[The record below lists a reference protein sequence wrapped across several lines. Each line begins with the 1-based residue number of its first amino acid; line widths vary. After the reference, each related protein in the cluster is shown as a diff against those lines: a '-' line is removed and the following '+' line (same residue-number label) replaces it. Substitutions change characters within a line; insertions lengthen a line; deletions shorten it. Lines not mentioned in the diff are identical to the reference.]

1 MIHPEP
7 VNRPRVENRLI
18 ILALHHVGAPPPLAT
33 RRKLYITASAL
44 DSHVRWL
51 QGQGYR
57 FTTLSQALSTPGD
70 ASGNMACI
78 TIDDGFTDAL
88 VALPVPA
95 TLFAITSRVGEKNV
109 TLDEGTAP
117 GDLATW
123 EQLEAL
129 RKKGWEI
136 GSHAH
141 RHVRLPTLSAQQQ
154 ADELGESA
162 RVLNERLGEARSL
175 AYPYG
180 AYDDASIAAAKSA
193 GFLCAATTKSGRAS
207 LSEPYRLRRVILS
220 SFGAL
225 DSLER
230 LKLFG
235 VHRGLYPLHERPL

>member
-1 MIHPEP
+1 
-7 VNRPRVENRLI
+7 VENRLI
-18 ILALHHVGAPPPLAT
+18 ILALHHIGAPPPAAT
-33 RRKLYITASAL
+33 RRKLYLTASAL
-44 DSHVRWL
+44 DSHIRWL
-51 QGQGYR
+51 QAQGYR
-57 FTTLSQALSTPGD
+57 FTTLSQALSTEGD
-70 ASGNMACI
+70 VACV
-78 TIDDGFTDAL
+78 TVDDGFTDAL
-88 VALPVPA
+88 VELPVPA

-117 GDLATW
+117 GDLASW

-129 RKKGWEI
+129 RQKGWEV

-162 RVLNERLGEARSL
+162 RVLKERLGEARSL

-180 AYDDASIAAAKSA
+180 AYDDASIAAAKAA

-207 LSEPYRLRRVILS
+207 VTEPYRLRRVILS

-225 DSLER
+225 DALER